1 MIFVTGFGQMCNNIL
16 QFGHF
21 YAWGRE
27 SGIDVIAMRFCY
39 KYSFFEI
46 NKKKTYNW
54 FTYLFAKY
62 GAKMKC
68 FPTVAFD
75 DEQSMVP
82 ERMDLLKESKFVM
95 VQGWFMRNY
104 ELFLKYRSEITE
116 LFQFN
121 KKVCQSV
128 NLLFSHFPETDLTLG
143 VHIRRGDYIRWQE
156 GKYFF
161 QDEDYCSFIS
171 SFLELHPEKTV
182 QVLIA
187 TNDPRINP
195 ETFRSKINVPVHF
208 LSGSA
213 GEDLCALSRC
223 DYLIGPP
230 STFSLMASFYEDI
243 PLYWVFDKDE
253 KIVSDSFQKFEALFR
268 NII

>member
-27 SGIDVIAMRFCY
+27 YGANAIAMRFCY
-39 KYSFFEI
+39 KYPFFKI
-46 NKKKTYNW
+46 NRQKGYNW

-68 FPTVAFD
+68 FPAVTFN
-75 DEQSMVP
+75 DEQSMIP
-82 ERMDLLKESKFVM
+82 ERMNALRESRYVLA
-95 VQGWFMRNY
+95 QGWFMREY
-104 ELFLKYRSEITE
+104 ELFLKYRSEIRD
-116 LFQFN
+116 LFKFN
-121 KKVCQSV
+121 EKVNRIV
-128 NLLFSHFPETDLTLG
+128 DNLFSSLPEAGLTLG
-143 VHIRRGDYIRWQE
+143 VHIRRGDYARWHD
-156 GKYFF
+156 GKYLFR
-161 QDEDYCSFIS
+161 DEDYCSFIT
-171 SFLELHPEKTV
+171 SFLSIHPGKNIRI
-182 QVLIA
+182 LIA
-187 TNDPRINP
+187 TNDPSIDTGWYKNRI
-195 ETFRSKINVPVHF
+195 EVPVRF
-208 LSGSA
+208 LSGNA

-243 PLYWVFDKDE
+243 PLYWVFDKNKE
-253 KIVSDSFQKFEALFR
+253 ISSGSFQKFETLFR